1 MEGTSGT
8 PRPRIRKVDW
18 RRAITELDAS
28 TPGTAVYVGV
38 LDQSVRT
45 HINTGRYGYIDPSK
59 YRAYTKGVQGSRTQ
73 AHLYLYRTADES
85 TFGVGMGKHPE

>member
-18 RRAITELDAS
+18 RRAITELEAS
-28 TPGTAVYVGV
+28 PAGSAVYVGI

-45 HINTGRYGYIDPSK
+45 HINTGRYAYIDPRK
-59 YRAYTKGVQGSRTQ
+59 YKAYTKAVQGSRTQ

-85 TFGVGMGKHPE
+85 TYGGGVGENSQ